1 MTNLIASDQKRLIIG
16 MGQTGLSCARFLTA
30 KGLSFDLCDTRESLP
45 NQQAIE
51 SEFSASSIFNGELQS
66 ELLAQYQ
73 ELIVSP
79 GIAIAEPAIAFAKQ
93 QGSRIRGDVDLFA
106 EYVTKPVIAITGS
119 NGKSTVTT
127 LVGDILSAAGHQPAV
142 CGNIGLP
149 VLDVL
154 LNDDDYH
161 CYVAE
166 LSSFQLET
174 TQHLN
179 ADVACVLN
187 ISEDHMDRY
196 DSMMAY
202 HQAKHRVF
210 QGCRSIVVNRED
222 PLTQPLVSREMPV
235 RSFGL
240 SLADT
245 VHIATINSHEAQH
258 AETTSAVAVKNQYY
272 ISANSTEVLMREQQ
286 ALFPVADL
294 KIKGRHNQLNA
305 LAAIALVDLL
315 PKELSVSEEQL
326 HIALSNFVGLPH
338 RCAWVADHQ
347 SISYFNDSKGTNV
360 GSTIAAI
367 EGLGNTA
374 KDVDGET
381 GSEVNSGKNIILI
394 AGGVGKDQDFQP
406 LASACESSVK
416 CAVLFGRDGQLIAET
431 LSNFCDVTIVD
442 TLEQALDAAR
452 KVAKEGDTILFSP
465 ACASFDQF
473 PNYIERGLKFEQ
485 LVSQFTERLSGQL
498 GEQLGEEAVNDN

>member
-45 NQQAIE
+45 NQQAIA
-51 SEFSASSIFNGELQS
+51 SEFSSSSIFNGELQA

-79 GIAIAEPAIAFAKQ
+79 GIAISEPAIVFAKQ
-93 QGSRIRGDVDLFA
+93 QGSKIRGDVDLFA

-154 LNDDDYH
+154 LNDEDYH

-174 TQHLN
+174 TQQLN
-179 ADVACVLN
+179 AEVACVLN

-222 PLTQPLVSREMPV
+222 ALTQPLVSREMPV

-245 VHIATINSHEAQH
+245 AHIATINSHEAAH
-258 AETTSAVAVKNQYY
+258 AETASAVAVKNQYY
-272 ISANSTEVLMREQQ
+272 ISTNTTEVLMREHQ
-286 ALFPVADL
+286 ALFPVVEL

-305 LAAIALVDLL
+305 LAAIALVDSL
-315 PKELSVSEEQL
+315 PSEFSVSEEQL
-326 HIALSNFVGLPH
+326 HFALSSFIGLPH

-347 SISYFNDSKGTNV
+347 AISYFNDSKGTNV

-367 EGLGNTA
+367 EGLANTA
-374 KDVDGET
+374 KNVDGFRSKEK
-381 GSEVNSGKNIILI
+381 EIILI
-394 AGGVGKDQDFQP
+394 AGGVGKDQNFQP
-406 LASACESSVK
+406 LRSACEHSVK
-416 CAVLFGRDGQLIAET
+416 RAVLFGRDGQLISET
-431 LSNFCDVTIVD
+431 LSAFCDVTVVD
-442 TLEQALDAAR
+442 TLDQALDESR
-452 KVAKEGDTILFSP
+452 KVAKDGDTILFSP

-473 PNYIERGLKFEQ
+473 SNYIERGLRFEQ
-485 LVSQFTERLSGQL
+485 LVKEV
-498 GEQLGEEAVNDN
+498 VNDN